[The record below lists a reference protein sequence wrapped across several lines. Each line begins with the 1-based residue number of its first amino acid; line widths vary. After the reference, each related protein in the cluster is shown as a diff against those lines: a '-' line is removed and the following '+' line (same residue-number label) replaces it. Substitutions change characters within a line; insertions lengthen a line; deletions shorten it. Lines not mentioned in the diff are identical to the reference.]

1 MNATVVIIPTYNE
14 AANIQSILRAL
25 TDLSAAFD
33 VLVVDDNSPDGTADL
48 VRELSATFPQ
58 LHLEVRQN
66 KEGLGPAYIHG
77 FKWAMAKGYTFLF
90 EMDADFSHPPK
101 ALVPMLALLEANEAD
116 VVVGSRY
123 KKGIRVRK
131 WPLGRIILSLGA
143 SLYVRII
150 TGLPVADPTAGFVGY
165 KTKALSTLNLDDIR
179 FKGYAFQIALKFW
192 LWKKNFRIVEFPIT
206 FTDRTAGDSKMNTSI
221 INEAI
226 FGIIGMKWRSIFK
239 KQV

>member
-1 MNATVVIIPTYNE
+1 MNTAVVVIPTYNE
-14 AANIQSILRAL
+14 SANIQGIIHAVM
-25 TDLSAAFD
+25 DLSVPFD
-33 VLVVDDNSPDGTADL
+33 VLVVDDNSPDGTSKIVQGLQA
-48 VRELSATFPQ
+48 RFPQ

-77 FKWAMAKGYTFLF
+77 FKWAMNKGYTFLF

-101 ALVPMLALLEANEAD
+101 ALVPMLALLQEDKSD

-131 WPLGRIILSLGA
+131 WPLSRIVLSLAA

-165 KTKALSTLNLDDIR
+165 KTKALSALNLDEIR

-192 LWKKNFRIVEFPIT
+192 LWRKDFRIVEFPIT

-221 INEAI
+221 ISEAI
-226 FGIIGMKWRSIFK
+226 FGIIGMKWRSLFK
-239 KQV
+239 KQT